1 MGDVAEGVVEVGVGG
16 FPCGIQEGD
25 HVSVGVG
32 NIESIS
38 VEEERRPVLS
48 RPPEAGIDQKI
59 DSMDDASTH
68 GV

>member
-16 FPCGIQEGD
+16 FPRGIQEGD

-38 VEEERRPVLS
+38 VEEGGVLS
-48 RPPEAGIDQKI
+48 SPGCQRKVWRRA
-59 DSMDDASTH
+59 
-68 GV
+68 